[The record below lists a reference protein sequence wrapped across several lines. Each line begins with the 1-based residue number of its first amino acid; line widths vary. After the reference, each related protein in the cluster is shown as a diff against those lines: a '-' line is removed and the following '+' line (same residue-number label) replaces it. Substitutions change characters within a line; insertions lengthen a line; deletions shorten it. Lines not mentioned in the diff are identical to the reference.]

1 MIDVGRWLDEIGL
14 PQYAAVFAAEA
25 IDAGVLPTLTDV
37 ELRDLGLPLG
47 HRKRLLAA
55 IAALDTA
62 PPELDRAIGSA
73 RQPTAEQRH
82 LTVMFCDLID
92 FDPACRRARPGIT
105 ARGDQHL
112 PGDGVPVGRRL

>member
-55 IAALDTA
+55 IAALATA
-62 PPELDRAIGSA
+62 A
-73 RQPTAEQRH
+73 
-82 LTVMFCDLID
+82 
-92 FDPACRRARPGIT
+92 ACRARSGDWFRTAAHRRAAASDGDVLRP
-105 ARGDQHL
+105 H
-112 PGDGVPVGRRL
+112 

>member
-1 MIDVGRWLDEIGL
+1 MTDVGRWLDEIGL

-55 IAALDTA
+55 IAALANGPPRARSDDWFRTA
-62 PPELDRAIGSA
+62 A
-73 RQPTAEQRH
+73 H
-82 LTVMFCDLID
+82 
-92 FDPACRRARPGIT
+92 RRAAASDGDVLRP
-105 ARGDQHL
+105 H
-112 PGDGVPVGRRL
+112 

>member
-25 IDAGVLPTLTDV
+25 IDAGVLRTLTNV

-62 PPELDRAIGSA
+62 AAWA
-73 RQPTAEQRH
+73 RSGDWFRTAAH
-82 LTVMFCDLID
+82 
-92 FDPACRRARPGIT
+92 RRAAASDGDVLRP
-105 ARGDQHL
+105 H
-112 PGDGVPVGRRL
+112 